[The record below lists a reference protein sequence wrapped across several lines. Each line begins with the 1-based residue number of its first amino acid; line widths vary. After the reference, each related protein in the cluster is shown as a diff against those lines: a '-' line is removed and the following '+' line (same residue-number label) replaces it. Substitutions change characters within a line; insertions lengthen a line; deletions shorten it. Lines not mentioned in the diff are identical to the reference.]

1 MLVFTFIIFFMLLE
15 TSIYNYMKK
24 GFCVSLKNNYFYLKN
39 QKFLELSL
47 HKNVSQTVFT
57 NFIFEVS
64 D

>member
-1 MLVFTFIIFFMLLE
+1 
-15 TSIYNYMKK
+15 MKK

-47 HKNVSQTVFT
+47 YKMLVKLFFT
-57 NFIFEVS
+57 NFFFEVS